1 MHIFIAHYYVVG
13 YNVLSFKTAEAA
25 MILLYVV
32 KEKNE
37 KTGRVEEIVSHGINS
52 ETGQNVVLP
61 WESPKALGAHYS
73 QEYGY
78 YLP

>member
-1 MHIFIAHYYVVG
+1 MVYRHVVS
-13 YNVLSFKTAEAA
+13 YNVLSFQTAEAI

-61 WESPKALGAHYS
+61 WESPKALGALYS
-73 QEYGY
+73 PEHGY

>member
-1 MHIFIAHYYVVG
+1 
-13 YNVLSFKTAEAA
+13 

-32 KEKNE
+32 QEKNE
-37 KTGRVEEIVSHGINS
+37 KTGRVEEIVSHGINA

-61 WESPKALGAHYS
+61 WESLKSLGAHYS